1 MPPLCRIASSD
12 ADARASLRRAL
23 AGLSARAAGIEAVL
37 RGLSE
42 LAHAKAERTSCNW
55 SDKPLAGR
63 WTTLAIGG
71 LAPKALGL

>member
-1 MPPLCRIASSD
+1 MSTRDLND
-12 ADARASLRRAL
+12 QELLQLESLVD
-23 AGLSARAAGIEAVL
+23 SAGIEAVL